1 MTDNLEKIDKR
12 CKNAINRHS
21 VTHVI
26 YSSVIYW
33 AYNTV
38 KSTARQITQSRI
50 TARMKYDI
58 DFVLGQRNMRK
69 MKTRTVAGSV
79 VFRLITPSTD
89 IVAFVGISCLEF
101 ACANVVDYN
110 NDMTIF

>member
-1 MTDNLEKIDKR
+1 LTKDV
-12 CKNAINRHS
+12 KNAINRHS

-101 ACANVVDYN
+101 ACVNVVDYN
-110 NDMTIF
+110 NDMTIY